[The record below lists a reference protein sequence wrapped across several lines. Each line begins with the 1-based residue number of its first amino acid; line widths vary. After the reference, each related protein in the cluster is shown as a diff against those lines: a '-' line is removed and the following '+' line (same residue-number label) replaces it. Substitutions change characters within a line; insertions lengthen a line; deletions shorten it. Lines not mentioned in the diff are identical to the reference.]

1 MTAYYVNNNAQ
12 SNGDHEV
19 HKSGCYWLSLA
30 SNTSYLGEFSSCFPA
45 VAKAKLTYPTAN
57 GCGHCSPAC
66 NTG

>member
-30 SNTSYLGEFSSCFPA
+30 TNTSYLGDFYSCFPA
-45 VAKAKLTYPTAN
+45 VAKARLTYPTAN
-57 GCGHCSPAC
+57 GCAHCSPAC